1 MTGTEVGFL
10 VEMSVLIREG
20 IISRRETKTLVEV

>member
-10 VEMSVLIREG
+10 VEMPVLIREG